1 MYSGKPVFWI
11 YSLLLKK
18 SLKEKLSIEVI
29 VQCHYTK
36 KSLRRL
42 RVQYN
47 CYTIVINVLCNC
59 ILMYLFFHYLFF
71 NKESKFDDKLHSTQF
86 HIDLDQLLSC
96 WSKYVCHPLDMVHHP
111 LLFFL
116 NCSFQEKNVVHCT
129 FHCLSQDWYIPL
141 LSYALVLVGN
151 LDFQTLLWWFP
162 ACKSFLWLVFF
173 FSKHIKM

>member
-1 MYSGKPVFWI
+1 MSEKTRILAMYSGKPVFWI

-96 WSKYVCHPLDMVHHP
+96 
-111 LLFFL
+111 
-116 NCSFQEKNVVHCT
+116 
-129 FHCLSQDWYIPL
+129 
-141 LSYALVLVGN
+141 
-151 LDFQTLLWWFP
+151 
-162 ACKSFLWLVFF
+162 
-173 FSKHIKM
+173 